1 MKKFAVRKIRKDTE
15 KSGEFARELRAN
27 MPEAEHRLWYFLRSK
42 QLGGYRF
49 RRQHPV
55 GKHIADFACVR
66 EKLIIEVD
74 GANHGDAHEIA
85 YDKRRTEFLK
95 TAGWRI
101 ARYGNEEIYKNIDD
115 VLDDIVAHLK
125 GLK

>member
-1 MKKFAVRKIRKDTE
+1 MKKLRESISTRRKY
-15 KSGEFARELRAN
+15 ARDLRTN
-27 MPEAEHRLWYFLRSK
+27 MTEAEHKLWHYLRNK
-42 QLGGYRF
+42 NLDGYRF

-55 GKHIADFACVR
+55 GKYIADFACVR

-74 GANHGDAHEIA
+74 GATHGDAHEIA

-95 TAGWRI
+95 SEGWCI
-101 ARYGNEEIYKNIDD
+101 ARYGNEKIYKNIDD
-115 VLDDIVAHLK
+115 VLDDIVAHLE